1 MEKLVVK
8 ILVLTDQTQ
17 LISQIEEVSADIGEP
32 DCKLTE
38 PFLVEVDKLTK
49 NKVLTPWLIDVTDD
63 NQFMISSDKIL
74 TLVEPNT
81 NLLNKYQDLL
91 K

>member
-1 MEKLVVK
+1 MEKVVVK

>member
-1 MEKLVVK
+1 MEKAVVK

>member
-1 MEKLVVK
+1 MERLVIK
-8 ILVLTDQTQ
+8 ILVLTDQTL
-17 LISQIEEVSADIGEP
+17 LISQIEEVGADIGEP

-38 PFLVEVDKLTK
+38 PFFINADKT
-49 NKVLTPWLIDVTDD
+49 LTPWLIDFTDE

-74 TLVEPNT
+74 TLIEPNSA
-81 NLLNKYQDLL
+81 LLNKYQDLL